1 MKTLMTIVC
10 LMKTLMSIDCI
21 GDSNDFNVF
30 IKDSYDFN
38 EDYCYYNEYSHSSN
52 EDPMTIMTL
61 IAILNLK
68 KVFLSSNED
77 YFDSIKLFMT
87 LIKYLV
93 ILKKTPMS

>member
-38 EDYCYYNEYSHSSN
+38 EEQDQGDQCRS
-52 EDPMTIMTL
+52 PG
-61 IAILNLK
+61 
-68 KVFLSSNED
+68 F
-77 YFDSIKLFMT
+77 YFDLE
-87 LIKYLV
+87 LILV
-93 ILKKTPMS
+93 KF